1 MKTNQEHLIDKNDLT
16 PESLLWVSVIMQSFH
31 DARVDF
37 NDVKIYDA
45 PEKKIGIKFRVTDS
59 KGYLLSRVRLKAFY
73 ECLIARIWFEQQDEQ
88 YKFVCALAGLN
99 HEYVYRLYKKILE
112 DDGIDPIDMLKR
124 FMKN

>member
-1 MKTNQEHLIDKNDLT
+1 
-16 PESLLWVSVIMQSFH
+16 MQSFH

-73 ECLIARIWFEQQDEQ
+73 ECLIARIWFEQQDEE

>member
-1 MKTNQEHLIDKNDLT
+1 
-16 PESLLWVSVIMQSFH
+16 
-31 DARVDF
+31 
-37 NDVKIYDA
+37 
-45 PEKKIGIKFRVTDS
+45 DS

-73 ECLIARIWFEQQDEQ
+73 ECLIARIWFEQQDEE